1 MIVREK
7 SKERFYMARKK
18 VETITGLGKH
28 PDKLIVQKSLPL
40 FALWQSELTLPEFKI
55 LDVYLSRINSREPD
69 NKVVM
74 LEKGE
79 LESILGVKKINNED
93 LTKRLEHLMGHVVRI
108 PDPQYPKGVH
118 LVTLFEEAIAIPDE
132 YGIWQINLECT
143 QKAMKY
149 FFNVENLGYLR
160 YKLRCIMPITSR
172 YTYIMFL
179 YLESNRFRKHWEV
192 SLDELKQILGC
203 NTEEYAKEFK
213 YFNRDVLKKIHKE
226 MHEKTECKYSYTPIK
241 KGRTVIGIR
250 FEVETL
256 LKLETEVPEA
266 PAPKEGEP
274 DCPMWEAALKE
285 WKLSQAQLDELQTL
299 LVTVPTHKLPSC
311 QKEDLEK
318 AYYQYVAQKAAEIK
332 RRNEQKRIRSRFS
345 YLRKLMKDDIESK
358 PPQEGKQQ
366 THAVA
371 SGTQAF
377 QNFTERQNNNYMD
390 KVLKQYSQPYSEEER
405 KALQEMEQ
413 QQKGNQK

>member
-1 MIVREK
+1 MTYNVYLEK
-7 SKERFYMARKK
+7 KHGKGLKMA
-18 VETITGLGKH
+18 GKARI
-28 PDKLIVQKSLPL
+28 DSNKLLVQKSLPL

-69 NKVVM
+69 NKVVT

-93 LTKRLEHLMGHVVRI
+93 LTNRLEHLMGHVVRI

-179 YLESNRFRKHWEV
+179 YLESNRYRLTWEV
-192 SLDELKQILGC
+192 SLDELKQILAC
-203 NTEEYAKEFK
+203 DKEK
-213 YFNRDVLKKIHKE
+213 YCQTYKRFNDRVLKRVQEE
-226 MHEKTECKYSYTPIK
+226 MNEKTECKYTYEPVK
-241 KGRTVIGIR
+241 KGRTVVAIR
-250 FEVETL
+250 FKVKPL
-256 LKLETEVPEA
+256 PKLEIEVPEA
-266 PAPKEGEP
+266 LAPKEDAP
-274 DCPMWEAALKE
+274 DRPMWEAALEE

-299 LVTVPTHKLPSC
+299 LVTVPVHKLPSC

-345 YLRKLMKDDIESK
+345 YLRKLMQEDIASK
-358 PPQEGKQQ
+358 APEEEKQPPQ
-366 THAVA
+366 AIA
-371 SGTQAF
+371 RGTQQF
-377 QNFTERQNNNYMD
+377 RNFTERQNNNYMD

-413 QQKGNQK
+413 QKGDSK